1 VTGTMTG
8 VWRGC
13 CFCCDWNYD
22 WRVAAVGGDLVV
34 TATFAMLLLP

>member
-1 VTGTMTG
+1 MTGTMTG

-13 CFCCDWNYD
+13 CFCCDWNCD
-22 WRVAAVGGDLVV
+22 WRVAAVVGDLVV